1 MRTKGSVGYT
11 LVDLA
16 MLNKLLKQTA
26 QVMVTKKFAEA
37 LKTLS
42 VTKLDIDNSEKEEDT
57 EEVIEVQ
64 KF

>member
-1 MRTKGSVGYT
+1 MLFRS
-11 LVDLA
+11 A
-16 MLNKLLKQTA
+16 MLNKLLKPTA

-42 VTKLDIDNSEKEEDT
+42 ITKLDIDNSEKEEDT

>member
-16 MLNKLLKQTA
+16 MLNKLLKPTA

-42 VTKLDIDNSEKEEDT
+42 VTELDIDNSEKEEDT

>member
-1 MRTKGSVGYT
+1 MRTRGAVGYT

-16 MLNKLLKQTA
+16 TLNKLLKPTA

-42 VTKLDIDNSEKEEDT
+42 VVESAVDNSEKEEDT

>member
-16 MLNKLLKQTA
+16 MLNKLLKPTA

-42 VTKLDIDNSEKEEDT
+42 ITKLDIDNSEKEEDT

>member
-16 MLNKLLKQTA
+16 MLNKLLKPTA